1 MTVILLALALMG
13 NGPLVL
19 VDPPEWNFGAVEAG
33 AAALERELVLRS
45 RAEQPA
51 SVSLAS
57 TCDCLSVEPA
67 SRELPAG
74 GVATFRL
81 RYDPRDDRGAVE
93 KYLILRTSLPEL
105 PKALYLVRGFVAPPG
120 GAAGRE
126 APARAG
132 EAPAAGAWPMDFYYA
147 PGCRSCLR
155 FLRRTLPA
163 LERRL
168 GLSLEVREHNIL
180 EPQVFEDYQRIL
192 SARGEH
198 ERAYPALLVGGAVL
212 QGEKDIRSGL
222 EGALRRLQVKEGAPP
237 TGAGGRR
244 ALRAELAALPVLAAG
259 LLDGVNPCAFT
270 TLVFLLSA
278 LAVAGRSRRE
288 ILSVGLCFS
297 LAVFATYLGIGLGL
311 FQAVR
316 LAAGFP
322 LVAAVLRWVLVA
334 ALVVLAG
341 LSIYDYVLVRSGRGK
356 DMLLQL
362 PRAFKERIH
371 RDIRSRVRSSA
382 LAASSLV
389 LGFLVAVFELACT
402 GQVYLPTLVYLY
414 RVRPHAG
421 GFAYLLLYNLGFI
434 LPLLAVFA
442 LAYWGVAS
450 RLLSAWVRRSLGAV
464 KIALAV
470 LFVGL
475 AILTVFT

>member
-1 MTVILLALALMG
+1 
-13 NGPLVL
+13 
-19 VDPPEWNFGAVEAG
+19 
-33 AAALERELVLRS
+33 
-45 RAEQPA
+45 
-51 SVSLAS
+51 
-57 TCDCLSVEPA
+57 
-67 SRELPAG
+67 
-74 GVATFRL
+74 
-81 RYDPRDDRGAVE
+81 VE

-105 PKALYLVRGFVAPPG
+105 PKALYLVRGFVAPP
-120 GAAGRE
+120 AGS
-126 APARAG
+126 
-132 EAPAAGAWPMDFYYA
+132 AGAEPQDRTGEEPEAGALELDFYYA

-155 FLRRTLPA
+155 FLDRTLPRMG
-163 LERRL
+163 RRL
-168 GLSLEVREHNIL
+168 GLNLEVREHNIL
-180 EPQVFEDYQRIL
+180 EPEVYEAYRRL
-192 SARGEH
+192 LAARGER
-198 ERAYPALLVGGAVL
+198 EQAYPALAVGDKVL
-212 QGEKDIRSGL
+212 QGEKAIRSEL
-222 EGALRRLQVKEGAPP
+222 EGTLRKLQAEGGAPSP
-237 TGAGGRR
+237 AAGPRG
-244 ALRAELAALPVLAAG
+244 LLLSELAVLPVLAAG

-297 LAVFATYLGIGLGL
+297 LAVFGTYLGIGLGL
-311 FQAVR
+311 LQAVR

-322 LVAAVLRWVLVA
+322 IVAAALRWVLVGGLA
-334 ALVVLAG
+334 VLAG
-341 LSIYDYVLVRSGRGK
+341 LSIYDFTLVRSGRSK

-362 PRAFKERIH
+362 PKALKERIH
-371 RDIRSRVRSSA
+371 RDIRSRVRATA

-414 RVRPHAG
+414 RVRPNTG

-442 LAYWGVAS
+442 LAYLGVAS
-450 RLLSAWVRRSLGAV
+450 RRLAAWVQRSLGAV

-475 AILTVFT
+475 AVLTVLT

>member
-1 MTVILLALALMG
+1 MLLLALLG
-13 NGPLVL
+13 DGPLVR
-19 VDPPEWNFGAVEAG
+19 VAPPEWNFGSIEAG
-33 AAALERELVLRS
+33 QAALKQELTLFS
-45 RAEQPA
+45 RADRGA
-51 SVSLAS
+51 TVTLTS
-57 TCDCLSVEPA
+57 TCDCLSVEP
-67 SRELPAG
+67 SSQELPAG
-74 GVATFRL
+74 GSATFRL
-81 RYDPRDDRGAVE
+81 RYDPREDQGAVE

-105 PKALYLVRGFVAPPG
+105 PKALYLVRGFVAPPRG
-120 GAAGRE
+120 SAGAEPAAGQDE
-126 APARAG
+126 APAG
-132 EAPAAGAWPMDFYYA
+132 GALWLDFYHA

-155 FLRRTLPA
+155 FLRRTLPR

-168 GLSLEVREHNIL
+168 GLDLKVREHNIL
-180 EPQVFEDYQRIL
+180 EPEVYETYQGIL
-192 SARGEH
+192 AVSGQSEQ
-198 ERAYPALLVGGAVL
+198 AYPALAVGGTVL
-212 QGEKDIRSGL
+212 QGEKAIRSGL
-222 EGALRRLQVKEGAPP
+222 EGALRKLQVEGVAPSP
-237 TGAGGRR
+237 AAGARGLARS
-244 ALRAELAALPVLAAG
+244 ELAMLPVLAAG

-297 LAVFATYLGIGLGL
+297 LAVFATYLSIGLGL

-322 LVAAVLRWVLVA
+322 IVAAALRWVLVA
-334 ALVVLAG
+334 GLAVLAG
-341 LSIYDYVLVRSGRGK
+341 LSIYDFILVRSGRSK

-371 RDIRSRVRSSA
+371 RDIRNRIRATA
-382 LAASSLV
+382 LASSSLV

-414 RVRPHAG
+414 RVRPNAG
-421 GFAYLLLYNLGFI
+421 GLAYLLLYNLGFI

-450 RLLSAWVRRSLGAV
+450 RRLAAWVQRSLGAV

-470 LFVGL
+470 LFAGL
-475 AILTVFT
+475 AVLTLLT